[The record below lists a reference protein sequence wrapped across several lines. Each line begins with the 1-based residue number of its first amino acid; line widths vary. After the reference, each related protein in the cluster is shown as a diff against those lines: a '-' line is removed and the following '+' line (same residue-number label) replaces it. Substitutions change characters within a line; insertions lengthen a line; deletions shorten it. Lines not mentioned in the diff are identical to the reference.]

1 MRIKFN
7 KLLLIGDNHNYEV
20 KFKDGLNFITGPI
33 ATGKSTI
40 LELIDYC
47 LGKKSHKDYQ
57 EVKLTCK
64 YVSLDLFLNNERFL
78 IQRPLFAFDL
88 PVKVFKW
95 SAEKNDFLSE
105 FEYYSVAIPSDEKS
119 LSRFLNEKIGMPEF
133 KLSGQTFSFRDL
145 YKYCYIGQTKIDSED
160 LLNEKIYAVGFKR
173 KPTLEIILNSLNQ
186 LLNELKNDEKKLKD
200 KIGILLDK
208 KEAIVKF
215 LRDVELF
222 SSSAENEKNKAGLIS
237 KKNELFKALNEFK
250 TNGKIENDNTK
261 SKERELFL
269 NRNLLSKIETDIEE
283 IKNYIKKLVVL
294 SNQYSNEIIKIEYLI
309 LSNGK
314 LQNIEFCNCPSCNGE
329 IEKKDFNVCNLC
341 GNDLTEFNDE
351 EEKAIKLERK
361 RLNSKLTSLLT
372 FIENQNEILAD
383 LENRRNKILF
393 SINKIEVEINN
404 IQKEFISPFIEKIET
419 LNREIGEINK
429 QIENLDLN
437 LNVQNQ
443 LATLS
448 NEIQREEN
456 KLSDIK
462 NQIKDIEDEETN
474 FDEIIK
480 KLSDIFQKT
489 LKAFDFP
496 KLYDAYIDNKSY
508 LPYVRGVKYDNIGSL
523 GAVTLINIAYFMSIL
538 EVSLSLKKS
547 FHPKVILFDTIG
559 KNLGTRESNNEND
572 EFKDSKIFKSL
583 LKYFSE
589 FSKKHNDRIQIVIIN
604 NDYTSDIK
612 EEDIIIKFDGEGNKG
627 FDYGL
632 INDILN

>member
-7 KLLLIGDNHNYEV
+7 KLLLIGDNSNYEV
-20 KFKDGLNFITGPI
+20 NFKDGLNFITGPI

-64 YVSLDLFLNNERFL
+64 YVGLDLFLNNERFL

-95 SAEKNDFLSE
+95 SAEKSDFLSE

-222 SSSAENEKNKAGLIS
+222 SSSVENEKNKAGLIS

-372 FIENQNEILAD
+372 FIESQNEILAN

-496 KLYDAYIDNKSY
+496 KLYNAYIDNKSY

-583 LKYFSE
+583 LIYFSE
-589 FSKKHNDRIQIVIIN
+589 FSKKYNDRVQIVIIN

>member
-372 FIENQNEILAD
+372 FIENQNEILAN

-612 EEDIIIKFDGEGNKG
+612 EEDVIIKFDGEGNKG